1 MSFHCSTCGIS
12 FSDSLS
18 AASHQA
24 SRMHKKRSGEL
35 AQEQRQY
42 GKDSDVT
49 VADVDALMKRKAQE
63 MGLRPWSELRVAQ

>member
-1 MSFHCSTCGIS
+1 
-12 FSDSLS
+12 
-18 AASHQA
+18 
-24 SRMHKKRSGEL
+24 MHKKRSGEL